1 MTDREK
7 IEGYLNELE
16 LPWDEVGE
24 AMWLI
29 HDEGG
34 AQQITVLHDP
44 PLVVFRVRVMPLPSR
59 NREALYRRLLELNAT
74 DLVHGAYGLEHDS
87 VVLIDTLQAA
97 TLDFDE
103 FRASVEALGVAVASH
118 FKLLKDFAKEENR

>member
-7 IEGYLNELE
+7 IESYLNELD
-16 LPWDEVGE
+16 LPWDEVGD

-34 AQQITVLHDP
+34 AQRITVLHDP
-44 PLVVFRVRVMPLPSR
+44 PLVVFRVKVMPLPSR

-74 DLVHGAYGLEHDS
+74 DLVHGAYGLEDDS
-87 VVLIDTLQAA
+87 VVLIDTLQAE
-97 TLDFDE
+97 TLDFNE

-118 FKLLKDFAKEENR
+118 FKLLKDFAKEESR